1 MTNQNQHL
9 KEVFPEPPLT
19 AYKRQANLRQHL
31 VRAKIADPPILRPKR
46 ELRGMAK
53 CGQGCTACPY
63 ILEGRNIKNNGLTW
77 RINRKVD
84 CNSYN
89 IVYLIECDKDKC
101 KKRYI
106 GESKRSLKYR
116 LADHRG
122 YVLNQYIDKVT
133 GAHFNTAGHSLSNL
147 KITILEQVKK
157 RDTEYRKQREKYF
170 IRKFNTI
177 NIGLNKKI

>member
-1 MTNQNQHL
+1 M
-9 KEVFPEPPLT
+9 T

-63 ILEGRNIKNNGLTW
+63 ILEGRNIKKNNGLTW

-106 GESKRSLKYR
+106 GESKRSLKY
-116 LADHRG
+116 
-122 YVLNQYIDKVT
+122 
-133 GAHFNTAGHSLSNL
+133 
-147 KITILEQVKK
+147 
-157 RDTEYRKQREKYF
+157 
-170 IRKFNTI
+170 
-177 NIGLNKKI
+177 

>member
-1 MTNQNQHL
+1 M
-9 KEVFPEPPLT
+9 
-19 AYKRQANLRQHL
+19 
-31 VRAKIADPPILRPKR
+31 
-46 ELRGMAK
+46 
-53 CGQGCTACPY
+53 
-63 ILEGRNIKNNGLTW
+63 
-77 RINRKVD
+77 D

-89 IVYLIECDKDKC
+89 IVYLIECDKDRC

-122 YVLNQYIDKVT
+122 YVLNQYIEKVT
-133 GAHFNTAGHSLSNL
+133 GAHFNTTGHSLSNL

-157 RDTEYRKQREKYF
+157 TDTEYRKQREKYF
-170 IRKFNTI
+170 ISKFNTI